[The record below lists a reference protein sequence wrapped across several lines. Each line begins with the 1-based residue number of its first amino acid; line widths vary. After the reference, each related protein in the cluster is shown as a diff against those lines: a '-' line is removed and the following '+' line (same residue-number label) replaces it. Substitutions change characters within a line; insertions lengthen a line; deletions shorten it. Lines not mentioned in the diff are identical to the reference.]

1 MKKRIL
7 ALLLTL
13 ALLVVG
19 AAFAVSATE
28 VEGGNDTGSATT
40 YTGIEA
46 QACPCGCGIKI
57 GDILTQGTEFTTG
70 GNKGGHY
77 YANGSAQGKG
87 FGSTVNF
94 MTSNTTTVIY
104 LKDTNWGKIDAIKT
118 AASGDT
124 AAVYYDM
131 RTLTVG
137 YQSTGVK
144 VYIIGNNGVL
154 TGAGKDK
161 SASND
166 QNGGLAYVYAG
177 SELHLMGDL
186 EVKLASNSVSVPQNG
201 GLIYSAGKV
210 TVTNGVS
217 MTGTKV
223 NANGGAICM
232 ASKAD
237 LTVTDS
243 SVTGGVAVNGG
254 AIYMTAGISSDY
266 SNLTVSGDSTI
277 TGAAVSNLGGTIY
290 GGGYST
296 LNLNAGTVTGG
307 SSTKEATDK
316 TAGIWSDKE
325 AVGGNI
331 YAARGCTVNLACTVQ
346 NGKALNGTG
355 GNIAVCGI
363 LNVKPNANVTGG
375 EALKGGNVYC
385 FDSDSTVTNARQGRF
400 NMTGGTIQ
408 NGKATLAGGNLYVN
422 ASGSKMASESA
433 TADTYGDVVNMSDG
447 EIKNGV
453 ATGTSTT
460 DAMGGNVYIQHTR
473 FDLTN
478 GTISGGV
485 AGTYTVNEETGA
497 VTGTT
502 IAGEGGNV
510 YTDQKAYLLME
521 GGTISGGKAQLGGN
535 LRNNTN
541 ITTSVFTEITGGT
554 IDGGEAL
561 RGGNIYAN
569 RRLFV
574 EGNAVVQN
582 GRALHAYRD
591 TGDTKTNAFGGN
603 VMAYSNNQTVQGTA
617 QILNGYSD
625 YNGGNIAAGIGGNN
639 TVIFNLAGS
648 AVVKGG
654 EAANDGGNIYAGDT
668 NASSKFNMTGG
679 TVEGG
684 TAVQHGGY
692 RSNNIHVTS
701 MPMVFTGGEINNT
714 VASAKAGDALYMT
727 ADTLT
732 IGGSATANYKE
743 SFNVY
748 FTDSASLKVN
758 ADFTGEVWLYTWNRI
773 GHETTGAEVYGTKL
787 TSLTKADNTTL
798 VATGTTTATGVYSG
812 KLLLAGTT
820 EHNYASDIRPENK
833 FVAKY
838 AAGVGVVAVNT
849 AEEGATATY
858 ELYIAEAAVE
868 YKNGEETVLDWYATV
883 EEAVAAASGKADRYV
898 ELYKAENEFA
908 VAADQVVYINFN
920 DKNATV
926 NNAGTVYGFDSYCGP
941 TTEAD
946 SEVTV
951 TGNAFVAQVTSP
963 APDSHKYIALVDAG
977 VTTFHELTLEIVSVN
992 LRPSNETAS
1001 LYYTADIKGDATL
1014 MAKVQKAGVAVTLK
1028 GDAAPNALDDY
1039 MYTTVPAANG
1049 DYNGALV
1056 AGIINN
1062 NGSEDNGARAT
1073 TEIYARAYID
1083 LNGEIIMSECVD
1095 WSLLEVVN
1103 EVAGMYGELGDLQS
1117 YFDSLYAWCSEIAL
1131 PGDKVWADK
1140 AEAAV

>member
-77 YANGSAQGKG
+77 YANGAAQGKG

-104 LKDTNWGKIDAIKT
+104 LKDTNWGKTNAIKT

-137 YQSTGVK
+137 YNSTGVK

-161 SASND
+161 SASNN

-223 NANGGAICM
+223 NASGGAICM

-254 AIYMTAGISSDY
+254 AIYMNAGISSDY
-266 SNLTVSGDSTI
+266 STLTVSGNSTI
-277 TGAAVSNLGGTIY
+277 TGAAVSGLGGTIY
-290 GGGYST
+290 GAAYST

-316 TAGIWSDKE
+316 TVGIWSDKE

-497 VTGTT
+497 VTGAT
-502 IAGEGGNV
+502 IAGQGGNV

-521 GGTISGGKAQLGGN
+521 GGTISGGKAQSGGN

-561 RGGNIYAN
+561 RGGNIYSDRKLN
-569 RRLFV
+569 V
-574 EGNAVVQN
+574 EGNALVKN
-582 GRALHAYRD
+582 GKALHAYRD

-603 VMAYSNNQTVQGTA
+603 IQANSNNQTVAGSA
-617 QILNGYSD
+617 QILDGHSD
-625 YNGGNIAAGIGGNN
+625 FNGGNIGCGTGSDYI
-639 TVIFNLAGS
+639 IFNLKES
-648 AVVKGG
+648 AVVSGG
-654 EAANDGGNIYAGDT
+654 TATNAGGNISMNSTNT
-668 NASSKFNMTGG
+668 NAVFNMSGG
-679 TVEGG
+679 TVSGGSASTGISGGRADNIYVANAPMKFSGGSIENSVDSSMAGGAILISGDKLTVSGNAKANYKNTHNVYLAGAASSLEVAANFTGEIWIFTWDRIILKAEGEAYG
-684 TAVQHGGY
+684 TPVNYQGVSGTTRAAG
-692 RSNNIHVTS
+692 
-701 MPMVFTGGEINNT
+701 VFTGK
-714 VASAKAGDALYMT
+714 VFMAG
-727 ADTLT
+727 
-732 IGGSATANYKE
+732 SSEN
-743 SFNVY
+743 
-748 FTDSASLKVN
+748 
-758 ADFTGEVWLYTWNRI
+758 
-773 GHETTGAEVYGTKL
+773 
-787 TSLTKADNTTL
+787 
-798 VATGTTTATGVYSG
+798 
-812 KLLLAGTT
+812 
-820 EHNYASDIRPENK
+820 NYASGTGIVP
-833 FVAKY
+833 
-838 AAGVGVVAVNT
+838 VNT
-849 AEEGATATY
+849 AAEGETAVY
-858 ELYIAEAAVE
+858 ELYFAEAAVK
-868 YKNGEETVLDWYATV
+868 YKNGDETVSDWYATV

-898 ELYKAENEFA
+898 ELYKAENEFT
-908 VAADQVVYINFN
+908 VVEDQEVYINFR
-920 DKNATV
+920 DKKATV
-926 NNAGTVYGFDSYCGP
+926 TNNGTVYGFDSYCGP
-941 TTEAD
+941 TTEAN

-951 TGNAFVAQVTSP
+951 TGNAFVTQVNAP
-963 APDSHKYIALVDAG
+963 APDSHKYIALVDEG

-1028 GDAAPNALDDY
+1028 GDAATNALDDY

-1073 TEIYARAYID
+1073 TEIYAHAYID
-1083 LNGEIIMSECVD
+1083 LNGEIIMSERVD

-1103 EVAGMYGELGDLQS
+1103 EVAGMYGELDDLQS
-1117 YFDSLYAWCSEIAL
+1117 YFDSLYDWCSKIAL